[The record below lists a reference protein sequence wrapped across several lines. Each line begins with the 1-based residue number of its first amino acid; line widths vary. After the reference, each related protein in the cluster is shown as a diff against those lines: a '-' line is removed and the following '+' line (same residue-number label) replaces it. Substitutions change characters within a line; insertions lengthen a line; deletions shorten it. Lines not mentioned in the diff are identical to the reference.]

1 VTSSYFIYDADNEA
15 GTAAL
20 GRALVKVLPPRTT
33 VALNG
38 TLGAGKTR
46 LVQAIA
52 AGAGI
57 DRRDAVSPTFVLCQE
72 YHGERTIYHLDAY
85 RLKSEDEFLAL
96 GVDEYFEYGDLV
108 LIEWADRVARCLPD
122 QYVEI
127 AIDVTGEE
135 SRRFTVSGHG
145 ERLAQ
150 VGEQLKA
157 ALKAS

>member
-1 VTSSYFIYDADNEA
+1 MTTSTFIYDAADEA
-15 GTAAL
+15 ATAAL
-20 GRALVKVLPPRTT
+20 GRALTKVLPARTT

-85 RLKSEDEFLAL
+85 RLKNEDEFLAL

-122 QYVEI
+122 EFVEI
-127 AIDVTGEE
+127 AIDVTGED
-135 SRRFTVSGHG
+135 SRRFSITGHG
-145 ERLAQ
+145 ERFGDL
-150 VGEQLKA
+150 GDMLRA
-157 ALKAS
+157 ALTG